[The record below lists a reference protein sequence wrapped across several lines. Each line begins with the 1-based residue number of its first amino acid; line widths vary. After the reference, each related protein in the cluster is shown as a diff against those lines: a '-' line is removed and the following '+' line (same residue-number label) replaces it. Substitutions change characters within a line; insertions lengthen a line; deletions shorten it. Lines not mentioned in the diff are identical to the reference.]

1 MKCVGG
7 KNKIRKRGESKSKG
21 MTEDRVI
28 NESVGDDSKQAEIGG
43 CDEKKKK
50 VNR

>member
-1 MKCVGG
+1 
-7 KNKIRKRGESKSKG
+7 

-50 VNR
+50 KVNR